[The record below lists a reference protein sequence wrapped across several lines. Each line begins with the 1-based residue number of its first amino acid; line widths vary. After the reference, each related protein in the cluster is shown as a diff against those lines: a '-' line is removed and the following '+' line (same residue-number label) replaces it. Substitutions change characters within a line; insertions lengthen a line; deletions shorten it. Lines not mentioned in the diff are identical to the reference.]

1 MCHASSSHDDDFI
14 NCEMCKYLV
23 GGARVFVVF
32 RVVRELKHTT
42 DFQTNQMWC
51 DVVSL
56 QRWI

>member
-56 QRWI
+56 